1 MTPIAPVDSARLTVL
16 TPAGRVSVTTYPHTS
31 SGEQYIG
38 SEDVA
43 MSIVAW
49 LSISI
54 MHCELGQA
62 DAGIV
67 MVTVLFESGC
77 KFSVCVDVYCFT
89 GGTSAMKPPLVL
101 NAL

>member
-1 MTPIAPVDSARLTVL
+1 MTPIAPVDSASPTVW
-16 TPAGRVSVTTYPHTS
+16 TPAGRVSVTTYSHTS

-43 MSIVAW
+43 MSIVGW

-67 MVTVLFESGC
+67 MVTVL
-77 KFSVCVDVYCFT
+77 
-89 GGTSAMKPPLVL
+89 
-101 NAL
+101 